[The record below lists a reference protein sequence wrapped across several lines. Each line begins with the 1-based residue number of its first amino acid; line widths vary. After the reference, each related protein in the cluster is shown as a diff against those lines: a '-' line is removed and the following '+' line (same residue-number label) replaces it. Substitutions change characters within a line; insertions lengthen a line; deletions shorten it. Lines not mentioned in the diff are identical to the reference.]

1 MLEKYAHFRVLCFF
15 LENPTQ
21 EVYVKELSRILKIS
35 SHTSK
40 SALDTFHKRKILNL
54 TKKGRTHF
62 YRLENDS
69 YFVKNLKKVHILSKI
84 NTISFTFP
92 EEIISVAIYGSY
104 ASGEFDE
111 RSDFDLLIISSEKKD
126 YPQVSK
132 KIEDTLHVPVSPLVL
147 TPFEW
152 QELSREDTEF
162 YMEVIKDQVLLY
174 GSELE
179 V

>member
-1 MLEKYAHFRVLCFF
+1 M
-15 LENPTQ
+15 
-21 EVYVKELSRILKIS
+21 YVKELSRILKIS

-40 SALDTFHKRKILNL
+40 SALDTFRKRKILNL

-69 YFVKNLKKVHILSKI
+69 YFVRNLKKVHILSKM

-111 RSDFDLLIISSEKKD
+111 RSDFDLLIISSEKKITH
-126 YPQVSK
+126 K
-132 KIEDTLHVPVSPLVL
+132 
-147 TPFEW
+147 
-152 QELSREDTEF
+152 
-162 YMEVIKDQVLLY
+162 
-174 GSELE
+174 
-179 V
+179 